1 MGSTLDGRSSERWL
15 SQRRIHILAA
25 AFLAIE
31 IALFG
36 FLVAGTHGWIAPL
49 ETKPTTDFV
58 SFYAAGTLANA
69 GTPQLAYDHAS
80 HLAAE
85 EAATEPGIE
94 YQFFNY
100 PPVFML
106 LCAVLARM
114 PYLVAFIGFELF
126 SLVFYVLV
134 ARRILNHAGSTVFVL
149 LLSFPIVFWN
159 FGLGQNAF
167 LTAGL
172 FGAGTLLVDRR
183 PIVAG
188 VCFGALCY
196 KPHLAL
202 LVPIALLMG
211 GRWRCLTAAA
221 ASAGALVFG
230 SIAAFGFDAWR
241 AFLATAASSHTM
253 YESGRILFSGFA
265 SPFGAARFMGA
276 DISVAYGIQGVATIV
291 SGAVVAIAWRRKLSL
306 PTRAGVLAA
315 GALVATPLALIYDL
329 LLPAIGAC
337 WLLRGDAVN
346 RLKTWERIAFVGL
359 FVLLLDPRGM
369 AEALHAPVSFF
380 AVLIV
385 FGLACRRML
394 YEMQEPYVPTRGR
407 QRIGA
412 EVSQRLTNARS

>member
-183 PIVAG
+183 PI
-188 VCFGALCY
+188 
-196 KPHLAL
+196 
-202 LVPIALLMG
+202 
-211 GRWRCLTAAA
+211 
-221 ASAGALVFG
+221 
-230 SIAAFGFDAWR
+230 
-241 AFLATAASSHTM
+241 
-253 YESGRILFSGFA
+253 
-265 SPFGAARFMGA
+265 
-276 DISVAYGIQGVATIV
+276 
-291 SGAVVAIAWRRKLSL
+291 
-306 PTRAGVLAA
+306 
-315 GALVATPLALIYDL
+315 
-329 LLPAIGAC
+329 
-337 WLLRGDAVN
+337 
-346 RLKTWERIAFVGL
+346 
-359 FVLLLDPRGM
+359 
-369 AEALHAPVSFF
+369 
-380 AVLIV
+380 
-385 FGLACRRML
+385 
-394 YEMQEPYVPTRGR
+394 
-407 QRIGA
+407 
-412 EVSQRLTNARS
+412 